1 MFPNRALGQFF
12 RRERESMER
21 FLNSIDAISI
31 WTGKGISW
39 IIIPNILAL
48 VYEFFARYVIGRP
61 TIWSYEVT
69 YFLYGSHFLLGAA
82 YTLHL
87 KSHIRID
94 IFYQHISPRGRAI
107 VDTIGYLVFFFPVML
122 LLIYAGAEFTL
133 QSFEMG
139 EKSGLS
145 PWRPYLFPYKAVIFI
160 AIFLLFLQGIAEFIR
175 NSSLALKGKN

>member
-1 MFPNRALGQFF
+1 MIMLSSFSKA
-12 RRERESMER
+12 
-21 FLNSIDAISI
+21 IDGLST
-31 WTGKGISW
+31 WSGKLAAW
-39 IIIPNILAL
+39 IVIPNVFAL
-48 VYEFFARYVIGRP
+48 VYEFFARYVFGSP

-107 VDTIGYLVFFFPVML
+107 VDSIGYLIFFFPVMI
-122 LLIYAGAEFTL
+122 LLIYAGAEFTI

-145 PWRPYLFPYKAVIFI
+145 PWRPYLFPYKAVVMISI
-160 AIFLLFLQGIAEFIR
+160 LLLFLQGIAEFVR
-175 NSSLALKGKN
+175 NTFLTIKGKEL

>member
-1 MFPNRALGQFF
+1 MLSSFSKA
-12 RRERESMER
+12 
-21 FLNSIDAISI
+21 IDGLST
-31 WTGKGISW
+31 WSGKLAAW
-39 IIIPNILAL
+39 IVIPNVFAL
-48 VYEFFARYVIGRP
+48 VYEFFARYVFGSP
-61 TIWSYEVT
+61 PIWSYELT

-107 VDTIGYLVFFFPVML
+107 VDSIGYLIFFFPVML
-122 LLIYAGAEFTL
+122 LLTYAGAEFTI

-145 PWRPYLFPYKAVIFI
+145 PWRPYLYPYKGVVAI
-160 AIFLLFLQGIAEFIR
+160 AISLLFLQGIAEFIR
-175 NSSLALKGKN
+175 NAFL